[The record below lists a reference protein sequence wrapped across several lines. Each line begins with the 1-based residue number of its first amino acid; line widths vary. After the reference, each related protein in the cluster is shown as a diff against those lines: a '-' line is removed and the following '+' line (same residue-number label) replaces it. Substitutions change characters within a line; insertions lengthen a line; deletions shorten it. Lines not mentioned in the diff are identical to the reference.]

1 MISFFRKIRQKL
13 LQKNQ
18 VTRYLAYAVG
28 EILLVVI
35 GILIALQINTWNEN
49 QKNKSK
55 EKLIIKNLHLEFQKN
70 KEKLQASIE
79 HHQAILGSTQMIM
92 DLIAEQDANLNK
104 YNLDSLLEKS
114 LDYLDYSPSQ
124 SVLSD
129 LISSGNLNLITSEEL
144 RTLIFDWGTVVDEKK
159 EAFDT
164 LDEINQTLVLSYL
177 VKNVSMKNIDSYGI
191 LNSNKKSKFKP
202 DMKKLLQDMEFE
214 NTMDNQVWGITN
226 YLLKLE
232 SLELVVN
239 EIISQTNPNTLLEQ

>member
-55 EKLIIKNLHLEFQKN
+55 EELIIKNLHLEFQKN
-70 KEKLQASIE
+70 KEKLRVSIQ
-79 HHQAILGSTQMIM
+79 HHQAILGSTQQIM
-92 DLIAEQDANLNK
+92 DLIAESDPDLNTH
-104 YNLDSLLEKS
+104 NLDSLLAQS
-114 LDYLDYSPSQ
+114 IDYLDFSPSQ

-129 LISSGNLNLITSEEL
+129 LISSGNLNLISSEQL
-144 RTLIFDWGTVVDEKK
+144 RTLIFDWGTVVEEKK

-164 LDEINQTLVLSYL
+164 LDEINQSLMLTYL
-177 VKNVSMKNIDSYGI
+177 VKNFSMKNIDNYG
-191 LNSNKKSKFKP
+191 LLKWNEKSNFKP
-202 DMKKLLQDMEFE
+202 DIKMLLQDMEFE
-214 NTMDNQVWGITN
+214 NIMDNQVWTISN
-226 YLLKLE
+226 YLIKLE
-232 SLELVVN
+232 SLELVVDQ
-239 EIISQTNPNTLLEQ
+239 IILQTNPNTVLEQ